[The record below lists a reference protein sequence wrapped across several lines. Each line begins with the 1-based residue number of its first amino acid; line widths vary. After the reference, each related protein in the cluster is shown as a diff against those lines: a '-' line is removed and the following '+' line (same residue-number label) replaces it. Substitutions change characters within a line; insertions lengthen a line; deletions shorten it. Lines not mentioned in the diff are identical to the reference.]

1 MIHLSND
8 LVECGGFH
16 YDEELDNKHLTCW
29 IPITNY
35 DYSALSFFKF
45 NNKRFKKFWLLISKY
60 NFLNFFLKKI
70 FANKGNIFFWDGHQI
85 HSGEKNISTK
95 ISCAVQFKITKDV
108 YKYEQNKKLNIKFEK
123 GREFRNLNK
132 KEILEEFKKYVN
144 YIQILKKKKN
154 NINIFNFI
162 ESILKNVNK
171 PSLRLSFSF
180 SLFSQRLLSK
190 KIFFPKFKNYIEVCH
205 MLDLLSLSFGSSN
218 MISLYRL
225 IDAKLVTKKN

>member
-1 MIHLSND
+1 M
-8 LVECGGFH
+8 
-16 YDEELDNKHLTCW
+16 
-29 IPITNY
+29 
-35 DYSALSFFKF
+35 
-45 NNKRFKKFWLLISKY
+45 LISKY

-70 FANKGNIFFWDGHQI
+70 FANKGNIFFLGWSSDPFRR
-85 HSGEKNISTK
+85 KNISTK
-95 ISCAVQFKITKDV
+95 ISCTVQFKITKDV

-190 KIFFPKFKNYIEVCH
+190 NFFFKI
-205 MLDLLSLSFGSSN
+205 
-218 MISLYRL
+218 
-225 IDAKLVTKKN
+225 